1 MEFLEFLRQLED
13 CAALKTDF
21 FNFLWQGL
29 EHLPKAVPKRMRRD
43 EPRLVGEVCKACFL
57 VASEVEA
64 SKKPP
69 RL

>member
-1 MEFLEFLRQLED
+1 MMNLSFEAQGSFDCTNLEFSIL
-13 CAALKTDF
+13 
-21 FNFLWQGL
+21 NLWQGL